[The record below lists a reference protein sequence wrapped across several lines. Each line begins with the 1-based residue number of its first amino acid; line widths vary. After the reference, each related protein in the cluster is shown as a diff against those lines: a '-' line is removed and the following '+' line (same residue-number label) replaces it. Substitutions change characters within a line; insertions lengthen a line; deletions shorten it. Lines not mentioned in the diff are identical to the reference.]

1 MNINLLEALDTF
13 EKEKGISRDTLIDI
27 IQKSIKSAYK
37 KNYGTK
43 NVEVEMDEKLSK
55 LNVYQIWQI
64 VEEVEDEN
72 EEISLE
78 EAKKIDHKAKIGGKI
93 RKKINLKKDFKR
105 IAAQTAK
112 QVILQNIKELEK
124 KALYEKYISLKDKIT
139 NAEIIKVNQNFAEI
153 RIGKLETKLPEKEM
167 IPGEK
172 LKAGE
177 LVKVHVKDIQQ
188 TTKGPKILVTRVTTE
203 LIEGLLKSIVPE
215 IEEGLVNIIKIYRE
229 PGIRTKVAV
238 KSNDADVDAVGACI
252 GENSMRINELISEL
266 KVEKVDIINYSEDPE
281 QFIKNALAPAEVKK
295 IKINKEINHATVYV
309 PETQFSLAIGKG
321 GQTAR
326 TAAKITGWKIDIHTV
341 KE

>member
-13 EKEKGISRDTLIDI
+13 EREKGISRDILVDI

-43 NVEVEMDEKLSK
+43 NVEVEMDDKLSK
-55 LNVYQIWQI
+55 LNVYQVWHV
-64 VEEVEDEN
+64 VEEVK
-72 EEISLE
+72 EE
-78 EAKKIDHKAKIGGKI
+78 KKIDHKAKLGSII

-124 KALYEKYISLKDKIT
+124 KALYEKYVSLKDKIT
-139 NAEIIKVNQNFAEI
+139 NAEIIKVNPNFAEI

-167 IPGEK
+167 IPGEE
-172 LKAGE
+172 LTAGD

-188 TTKGPKILVTRVTTE
+188 TT
-203 LIEGLLKSIVPE
+203 
-215 IEEGLVNIIKIYRE
+215 EGLVDIVKIYRE
-229 PGIRTKVAV
+229 PGVRTKVAV
-238 KSNDADVDAVGACI
+238 KSNDPDVDAVGACI

-266 KVEKVDIINYSEDPE
+266 KVEKVDIISYSEDPE

-295 IKINKEINHATVYV
+295 IIINEEENHATVFV

-341 KE
+341 EE